1 MKPTGSRMRTVGAI
15 AGCLVALALGACA
28 RNEPAAAGAGNGASD
43 DVALPKPAA
52 TGGSVTGMPAH
63 PGPGQIGPQ
72 PEPSVDAETPADVG
86 QDSGTIDDEAALA
99 NVAPP
104 ASDGTAPAEPGA
116 AEAAA
121 VIGDYYRSIDALDY
135 AHAWSL
141 WSNGGRASGQTVQQF
156 ANGFASTAHVNVDIG
171 AAGAM
176 EGAAGSRYVQVP
188 VTIQATARDGSVQR
202 YAGSYTLR
210 RAVVDGATPEQRAWH
225 IASATLHPVQP

>member
-1 MKPTGSRMRTVGAI
+1 LKRRRSRVRTATAI
-15 AGCLVALALGACA
+15 AGCLIALALTACG
-28 RNEPAAAGAGNGASD
+28 RHEPTAAGAGNGASD
-43 DVALPKPAA
+43 EVALPKPAA

-72 PEPSVDAETPADVG
+72 PEPSGDTETPADAG
-86 QDSGTIDDEAALA
+86 QDSESIGDEAAMANAALA
-99 NVAPP
+99 AP
-104 ASDGTAPAEPGA
+104 DGTAPAEPGA
-116 AEAAA
+116 DEAAA
-121 VIGDYYRSIDALDY
+121 VISDYYQSIDALDY

-141 WSNGGRASGQTVQQF
+141 WSDGGRASGQTVQQF
-156 ANGFASTAHVNVDIG
+156 ANGFASTAHVTVDIG